1 MNYSFLDF
9 LTLIGSLG
17 LFLYGM
23 KLMSEAL
30 QKVAG
35 DRMRAILTAM
45 TKNRVTGILTGIL
58 ITALIQSSS
67 ATTVMVVSFVNAGL
81 LTLVQSITVIMGANI
96 GTTVTAWIISLLG
109 FKVSISSIAVPLI
122 AFAIPLIFSS
132 NNKRRYMGEFIIGFA
147 LLFMGLDGLKT
158 NAPDLNANPSM
169 LAFVQNYTDMG
180 FLSVLLFL
188 FIGALLTVIVQASAA
203 TMAITLIMC
212 ANGWIPFELAAAM
225 VLGENIGTTI
235 TANLAAIPA
244 NVSAKRAAFSHLIFN
259 IFGVIWML
267 ILFYPFTTMVAFL
280 VERMGVGDPRN
291 LIEFARS
298 IPADTMQLIINNS
311 SNLTP
316 EQMALH
322 SEYLDYQ
329 VSTSYALSMFHTL
342 FNVTNTLVMIW
353 FVKPIA
359 HLVSVIIKKKET
371 DEEFQLKYIST
382 GMLSTSELSILQAR
396 KEIGLYSERMQRM
409 FGMVRDLGKEE
420 NENEFVKLY
429 TRIEK
434 YENISDRM
442 EIEIAD
448 YLAKVSEGRL
458 SSISKHKTQT
468 MLRIVSEIESV
479 GDACFNL
486 ARIIQRKRND
496 KSVYTTYMNDNVEL
510 MFNLIEGAIFQ
521 MTKTLNDDD
530 ELDLET
536 FNRSLNIENEIN
548 NFRNQIK
555 AQNAV
560 NVNNHEYDYLAS
572 VTYMDT
578 VVECEKMGDYVIN
591 VMEALRESEK

>member
-1 MNYSFLDF
+1 MNYSLLDF
-9 LTLIGSLG
+9 CTLIGSLG

-35 DRMRAILTAM
+35 DRMRAILSAM
-45 TKNRVTGILTGIL
+45 TKNRLTGVLTGIL

-122 AFAIPLIFSS
+122 ALAIPFVFSS

-235 TANLAAIPA
+235 TANLAALPA

-267 ILFYPFTTMVAFL
+267 VLFYPFTHMVSFL

-298 IPADTMQLIINNS
+298 IPEETMQLIINNS
-311 SNLTP
+311 SELTA
-316 EQMALH
+316 EQAGLH
-322 SEYLDYQ
+322 EQYLNYQ
-329 VSTSYALSMFHTL
+329 VSTSYALSLFHTL
-342 FNVTNTLVMIW
+342 FNVTNTFVMIW

-359 HLVSVIIKKKET
+359 NIVSFIIKKKET

-382 GMLSTSELSILQAR
+382 GMLSTSELSILQVR
-396 KEIGLYSERMQRM
+396 KELGVYSDRMQRM
-409 FGMVRDLGKEE
+409 FGMVRDLCKEE
-420 NENEFVKLY
+420 NDNEFVKIY

-434 YENISDRM
+434 YESISDRM

-448 YLAKVSEGRL
+448 YLAKVAEGRL
-458 SSISKHKTQT
+458 SSDSKHKTQT

-486 ARIIQRKRND
+486 ARILQRKRND
-496 KSVYTTYMNDNVEL
+496 KSVYTPYMNDNVEL

-521 MTKTLNDDD
+521 MTKTLNSDE

-548 NFRNQIK
+548 NFRNQLK
-555 AQNAV
+555 NQNAV
-560 NVNNHEYDYLAS
+560 NVNNHDYDYLAS

-578 VVECEKMGDYVIN
+578 IVECEKMGDYVIN